1 MEANTNAEKDTT
13 TETQALGK
21 GKKAVSF
28 APGVKPP
35 ADIAAPKTDPAD
47 AKSEVKPPID
57 GVIGRLE
64 IRKSGLVQM
73 RLGDEILLDVSYFVK
88 NDDSVKLKRLM
99 IGHRCYSNIVST
111 TRYSLGSEDET
122 A

>member
-1 MEANTNAEKDTT
+1 MQGKIATTKASEEENTVHSESVNST
-13 TETQALGK
+13 GK

-35 ADIAAPKTDPAD
+35 AEVTAPKTESGAVKD
-47 AKSEVKPPID
+47 EVKPPPLE

-73 RLGDEILLDVSYFVK
+73 RLGDGILLDVSP
-88 NDDSVKLKRLM
+88 
-99 IGHRCYSNIVST
+99 SNAL
-111 TRYSLGSEDET
+111 R
-122 A
+122 